1 MGLAVLLYCC
11 LISFPVPSRSFLRD
25 VPLYHPFHLT
35 QSIKK
40 LPRASNCRRLLL
52 ISDSYTLRMISG
64 PIQAS
69 AAVVQLGSIRRLRF
83 LPLAS

>member
-1 MGLAVLLYCC
+1 MGLTVLLYGC

-25 VPLYHPFHLT
+25 VPLYYTFHLT

-40 LPRASNCRRLLL
+40 LPHASNCRRLPL
-52 ISDSYTLRMISG
+52 ISDSYTLRTISD
-64 PIQAS
+64 PIQVS
-69 AAVVQLGSIRRLRF
+69 TAVVQLGSIRRLRF